1 MSIWLRAGENGAL
14 GPPDATAASDAFVA
28 SRMDDFK
35 AYGSATIAVWV
46 INPVRIQIG
55 PVAVRTLDL
64 SMDIYRVA
72 RCRSP

>member
-1 MSIWLRAGENGAL
+1 MSGSVNICAGENGAL
-14 GPPDATAASDAFVA
+14 GPPNATAASDAFVA

-55 PVAVRTLDL
+55 PVAVRTL
-64 SMDIYRVA
+64 
-72 RCRSP
+72 